1 MNCKA
6 FIVLNLTWLFIN
18 VLGLWLLQH
27 LEIRFAQR
35 QGRENFLE
43 REENHNTKTKT
54 ESYVFSGFDNGIP
67 RG

>member
-6 FIVLNLTWLFIN
+6 FNLTWLFIN

-35 QGRENFLE
+35 QGRETFQD
-43 REENHNTKTKT
+43 REENHNAKRKT

>member
-1 MNCKA
+1 M
-6 FIVLNLTWLFIN
+6 
-18 VLGLWLLQH
+18 WLLQY

-35 QGRENFLE
+35 QGRETFLE
-43 REENHNTKTKT
+43 REENHNTKIKT